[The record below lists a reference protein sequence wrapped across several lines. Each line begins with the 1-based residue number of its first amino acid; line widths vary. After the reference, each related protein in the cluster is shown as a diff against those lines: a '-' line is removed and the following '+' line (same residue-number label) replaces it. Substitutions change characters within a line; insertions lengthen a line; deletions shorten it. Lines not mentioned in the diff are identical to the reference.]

1 MPYAPWY
8 VIDAK
13 EKSGTALMVIKTVA
27 DVLEKA
33 LEKKRAGKEAEI
45 FEKPVPP
52 DRYEKGIL
60 AKADLTKRL
69 EEAEYRKKL
78 DKLQKRL
85 EVLHGELYRLR
96 IPVILGF
103 EGWDAAGKGG
113 NIRRV
118 AEALDPRGYEVVPIA
133 ACVVLAVL
141 FLVYDRSIFRIQLR
155 HFPIFLGTGI
165 VSILFFTLCY
175 FNSQQVSSLAVS
187 AILLYTAPTFVV
199 LLSALFWR
207 EKITKQKLLA
217 LIIAFFGCCCVAGL
231 LGGSLAV
238 TPKGLLLGIG
248 SGLFYSSYTLF
259 GRVALSHYPPFT
271 VTFYTFLVAGIGS
284 LFLIRPQEL
293 AIVTGSGR
301 GFLLALGLILISTVL
316 PYLFYTKGLND
327 LGDGGKASILASV
340 EPVVA
345 SLVGILVFG
354 EPMGIGT
361 LVGLV
366 CILVSIYILR

>member
-1 MPYAPWY
+1 M
-8 VIDAK
+8 
-13 EKSGTALMVIKTVA
+13 
-27 DVLEKA
+27 
-33 LEKKRAGKEAEI
+33 
-45 FEKPVPP
+45 
-52 DRYEKGIL
+52 
-60 AKADLTKRL
+60 
-69 EEAEYRKKL
+69 
-78 DKLQKRL
+78 
-85 EVLHGELYRLR
+85 
-96 IPVILGF
+96 
-103 EGWDAAGKGG
+103 
-113 NIRRV
+113 
-118 AEALDPRGYEVVPIA
+118 
-133 ACVVLAVL
+133 
-141 FLVYDRSIFRIQLR
+141 
-155 HFPIFLGTGI
+155 
-165 VSILFFTLCY
+165 
-175 FNSQQVSSLAVS
+175 
-187 AILLYTAPTFVV
+187 
-199 LLSALFWR
+199 
-207 EKITKQKLLA
+207 
-217 LIIAFFGCCCVAGL
+217 
-231 LGGSLAV
+231 
-238 TPKGLLLGIG
+238 TPKGLRLGIG

-366 CILVSIYILR
+366 CFLVSIYILR

>member
-1 MPYAPWY
+1 MKDTAQ
-8 VIDAK
+8 
-13 EKSGTALMVIKTVA
+13 TALT
-27 DVLEKA
+27 
-33 LEKKRAGKEAEI
+33 
-45 FEKPVPP
+45 
-52 DRYEKGIL
+52 L
-60 AKADLTKRL
+60 AKRTQARAIFL
-69 EEAEYRKKL
+69 
-78 DKLQKRL
+78 
-85 EVLHGELYRLR
+85 VLLAGSLWGCIGLFSRTLSALGVGPET
-96 IPVILGF
+96 IVILRN
-103 EGWDAAGKGG
+103 AG
-113 NIRRV
+113 
-118 AEALDPRGYEVVPIA
+118 

-259 GRVALSHYPPFT
+259 GRVALSHYPP
-271 VTFYTFLVAGIGS
+271 

>member
-1 MPYAPWY
+1 MKDTAQ
-8 VIDAK
+8 
-13 EKSGTALMVIKTVA
+13 TALT
-27 DVLEKA
+27 
-33 LEKKRAGKEAEI
+33 
-45 FEKPVPP
+45 
-52 DRYEKGIL
+52 L
-60 AKADLTKRL
+60 AKRTQARAIFL
-69 EEAEYRKKL
+69 
-78 DKLQKRL
+78 
-85 EVLHGELYRLR
+85 VLLAGSLWGCIGLFSRTLSALGVGPES
-96 IPVILGF
+96 IVILRN
-103 EGWDAAGKGG
+103 AG
-113 NIRRV
+113 
-118 AEALDPRGYEVVPIA
+118 

-207 EKITKQKLLA
+207 EKITKQKLL
-217 LIIAFFGCCCVAGL
+217 
-231 LGGSLAV
+231 
-238 TPKGLLLGIG
+238 LLGIG

-301 GFLLALGLILISTVL
+301 GLLLALGLILISTVL